1 VKTRLQGIEREL
13 ALEFISQLD
22 YTLCSFEELRLALR
36 RIYFAPDITSA
47 ALDIMPGEDWE
58 EQFHDALWLCIHSAV
73 SLVEGKRAGGQP
85 TGRTVI
91 SVDGSNY
98 KATAVVVW
106 DPYSPNRK
114 CVLFRE
120 FRASELVGHDG
131 VAGLVRT
138 LIKPIYDEIVR
149 SLDPSGSTTGSRT

>member
-1 VKTRLQGIEREL
+1 MKTRLRGIDREL

-22 YTLCSFEELRLALR
+22 YILCSFEELRLALR

-73 SLVEGKRAGGQP
+73 SLVERERVGGKP

-120 FRASELVGHDG
+120 FSASELVGHDG
-131 VAGLVRT
+131 IAGLVRK
-138 LIKPIYDEIVR
+138 LIRPLYDEIIR
-149 SLDPSGSTTGSRT
+149 SLAPSGSTAGLRA